1 MRPANGSMDI
11 EMKRSFVTLMGTV
24 VMEEEEPN
32 ISGFKREQE
41 ERNLG

>member
-1 MRPANGSMDI
+1 
-11 EMKRSFVTLMGTV
+11 MKRLFVTLMGTV

-32 ISGFKREQE
+32 LSGFKRKQE